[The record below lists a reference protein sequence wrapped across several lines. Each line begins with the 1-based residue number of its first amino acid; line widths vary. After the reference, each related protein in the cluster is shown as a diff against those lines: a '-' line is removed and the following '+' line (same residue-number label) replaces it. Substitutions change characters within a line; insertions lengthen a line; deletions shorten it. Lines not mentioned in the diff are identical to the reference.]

1 MFFNGGARS
10 SPRARRGC
18 CSWSSWGKSVKAW
31 LAMLLVVVTVL
42 GGSQGPMMQLAR
54 FVGAATEL
62 GVATS
67 QATSSALNL
76 TGALAQSA
84 TSVVSSATSNGLS
97 AADNAWR
104 GVDVLD
110 LHTHRCAGLLTVDGR
125 EFLEAW
131 FQRPAA
137 LQLVPC
143 LTTMLEEALLAAVET
158 VAVSMPMAQTAQEGL
173 VLGLNFSSMKIWA
186 QLLPNGKTQVHYD
199 VVELSYRLEW
209 SNPIWGTLGVPVTS
223 EREQVLRSLRRT
235 ILELPSPNPREQQHL
250 EALAVDVSWPLL
262 RAKAR
267 SWARGW
273 LCRVA
278 NWWQPD
284 VLNTWRGEGAVEWRP
299 CSFSFPCGTLLSWIL
314 TLCFAILVSLRN
326 KLSFFA
332 VFPPRQHVEILLA
345 VKDGDTMMAAHPSP
359 EVVPVEDSEAESGV
373 QLVSCKGVV
382 EDTQEDSDKSSL
394 SSFCA
399 VSAISRVSSDFSS
412 GSYEHVSV
420 DF

>member
-1 MFFNGGARS
+1 
-10 SPRARRGC
+10 
-18 CSWSSWGKSVKAW
+18 
-31 LAMLLVVVTVL
+31 MLLVVVTVL

-62 GVATS
+62 GAATS
-67 QATSSALNL
+67 QATSSPLNL

-84 TSVVSSATSNGLS
+84 TTMVSSATSNGLS

-125 EFLEAW
+125 EFLEVW

-143 LTTMLEEALLAAVET
+143 LTPMLKEALLAAVET
-158 VAVSMPMAQTAQEGL
+158 VAVSMPMAQTAQEEL

-186 QLLPNGKTQVHYD
+186 QLLPSGKTQVHYD
-199 VVELSYRLEW
+199 VVDLTYRLEW

-273 LCRVA
+273 LCRIA
-278 NWWQPD
+278 AGWQTD
-284 VLNTWRGEGAVEWRP
+284 VWNTWRGSGAVEWRP
-299 CSFSFPCGTLLSWIL
+299 GSFSFPCGTLLSWIL
-314 TLCFAILVSLRN
+314 TLCLAILVTLRN
-326 KLSFFA
+326 RFCYFA
-332 VFPPRQHVEILLA
+332 VFPPRQNLQTLLA
-345 VKDGDTMMAAHPSP
+345 VKDRDTTVTPHTCP
-359 EVVPVEDSEAESGV
+359 EVIHVEDSEADSTV
-373 QLVSCKGVV
+373 QLVSCKGVGGNLP
-382 EDTQEDSDKSSL
+382 EDSDKSSL

-399 VSAISRVSSDFSS
+399 VSAISRGSGSSDFSS
-412 GSYEHVSV
+412 GSYEHVAAE
-420 DF
+420 F